1 MKKTKKSTKGLR
13 SLKAK
18 KLSASDVKATK
29 GGAVIQALQL
39 EATAF
44 NAISNAARVRHDL
57 TLNSVKNWK

>member
-29 GGAVIQALQL
+29 GGAVTQALQL
-39 EATAF
+39 ESRAF
-44 NAISNAARVRHDL
+44 DSISNAARVRQDL
-57 TLNSVKNWK
+57 TLNNIKNWK